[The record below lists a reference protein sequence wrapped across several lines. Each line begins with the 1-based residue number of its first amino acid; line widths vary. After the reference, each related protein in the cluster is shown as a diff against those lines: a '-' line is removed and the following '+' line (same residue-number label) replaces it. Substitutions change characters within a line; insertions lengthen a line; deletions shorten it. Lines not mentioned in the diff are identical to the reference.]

1 MTDKQEK
8 QEQEQEVKHQKL
20 SVATFSFT
28 SNVSRSDP
36 WSPSDIDKMDA
47 PDYRQYK
54 SLVKECRFFSRRDP
68 IASTVI
74 NKMVE
79 IGITSLVF
87 YRKKLSANE
96 MRIFYGIKDELQ
108 AYAEDCAREYLITG
122 MAVPEVRY
130 GPVNEDK
137 KKEMGIKKMSSPL
150 ILPVSMMV
158 RDSATIK
165 VNDNI
170 GEPSYYAVIPENL
183 IFFIMNQGMY
193 PDGSVDKKKYQ
204 KLLALY
210 PDFVADVRNGAT
222 EILLEDVIAI
232 RRNPEP
238 DSPYPTPYLQSALE
252 SLKHKRNLKRMD
264 YSIAARAIA
273 AIQQFRVGSDEF
285 PVVEGEDDIFT
296 SLKEQMAYRNSGGKD
311 IERIFQL
318 FTNHTVEIEW
328 IYPPLDALLND
339 DKYISINE
347 DIFSSLGFPA
357 ILTTGESKRS
367 NTSDPEFA
375 TLSPV
380 KTMVKMQNQI
390 LILLRDVVK
399 ELSKENNLN
408 DVPEVRFRPISLLSF
423 KNFIEGLKN
432 LYDTGNLSRST
443 FADAFGYN
451 FEEEAKQLEVDK
463 EVMEEHGLEDFAPRP
478 FSNQPGQPGKS
489 PTNTTGKPTTQP
501 KKEEKSPVEEKK

>member
-1 MTDKQEK
+1 MAENDEK
-8 QEQEQEVKHQKL
+8 YQKL
-20 SVATFSFT
+20 AKSNFSFI

-36 WSPSDIDKMDA
+36 WSPSDIDKMEA

-87 YRKKLSANE
+87 YRNKLSANE
-96 MRIFYGIKDELQ
+96 MRIFYSIRNELQ
-108 AYAEDCAREYLITG
+108 EFAEKCAREYLITG
-122 MAVPEVRY
+122 MVIPEIRY
-130 GPVNEDK
+130 GVVSEDRVK
-137 KKEMGIKKMSSPL
+137 QTGIKKKDVL
-150 ILPVSMMV
+150 TLPESMMI
-158 RDSATIK
+158 RDSETIK
-165 VNDNI
+165 INDNI
-170 GEPSYYAVIPENL
+170 GEPSYYAVIPDSL
-183 IFFIMNQGMY
+183 IHFVMTGGMY
-193 PDGSVDKKKYQ
+193 PDGTKDERKYQ

-210 PDFVADVRNGAT
+210 PDFVAAIKKGEK
-222 EILLEDVIAI
+222 EILLEDVIAV
-232 RRNPEP
+232 RRSPQP
-238 DSPYPTPYLQSALE
+238 DSPYPTPYLQAALE

-273 AIQQFRVGSDEF
+273 AIQQFKVGDKDF
-285 PVVEGEDDIFT
+285 PVVEGEDDVFE
-296 SLKEQMAYRNSGGKD
+296 SLKDQMAYRNSGGKD

-318 FTNHTVEIEW
+318 FTNHTVNIEW

-339 DKYISINE
+339 DKYLSINE

-380 KTMVKMQNQI
+380 KTMAKMQNQI
-390 LILLRDVVK
+390 LFILRDIVREVAK
-399 ELSKENNLN
+399 SNNL
-408 DVPEVRFRPISLLSF
+408 DGVPEVRFRPISLLSF

-451 FEEEAKQLEVDK
+451 FEEEAKQLETDNETMK
-463 EVMEEHGLEDFAPRP
+463 ELGLDNFAPRP
-478 FSNQPGQPGKS
+478 FSPPPGQPGQPN
-489 PTNTTGKPTTQP
+489 NTTGKGNPQTQP
-501 KKEEKSPVEEKK
+501 KKTEKPPVGEKKVNE